1 VGWSRGNIR
10 RGTDQVKLEQRVK
23 RDQENGVKVRATA
36 RESLASA
43 SRSSAGS
50 GEERGSEEFIRSR
63 QAYRNGHYES
73 LRAIEST
80 GFQAMT
86 EAIAEV
92 AVGKRD
98 SRSVASLWY
107 ANTNSTSN
115 EVLGEINVVSWTH
128 PGFQIALTAD
138 LGEEEDVPALGYS
151 LLSVK
156 PVARAKFSKI
166 EPSISGL
173 YEPGGA
179 VGVREIQP
187 ASKGL
192 RAVKLDMT
200 KAQVDAFIS
209 RMSGLM
215 IVTGAPG
222 SGKTTVA
229 LQRVRFLY
237 DQQGLRTGSNL
248 VSYSPE
254 LTKIFLANTNLIGYT
269 RELLAGELKIPQ
281 GVVEFVPRFLRDY
294 IGLVWREKGGARP
307 RSRKVQQIE
316 EKARQAVFGLAT
328 ASDLRACWREYEEQ
342 ISVRLQK
349 AENASWNS
357 SIPKRL
363 NETRQLAED
372 LSRALADAG
381 ATAQFS
387 REPLAS
393 KLRMDG
399 LFRSVR
405 NPYETLRMSLQGQL
419 RDRFDVG
426 FAQWLYWAYDPLVVL
441 ENYFWKKSSEAKLRM
456 RQGTGV
462 RADEADTLEAMK
474 KDWAARLYG
483 SEEIPW
489 LAWLLRFVLP
499 EEADPRLRFR
509 GVSLAVP
516 MDEGRW
522 THVVIDEAQDL
533 SATEASLLGSFV
545 HPEGALTVAADY
557 RQVVSPV
564 HGTSDS
570 DALKFGC
577 ALHDKSGVMF
587 YPFARNMRQSRE
599 IGAFLK
605 GFYEAAFGESATFEV
620 SDRFHDAVPRVIV
633 CPRGEFAFRIRQLTA
648 AFAASQRVSSCALI
662 QINEDSEEMQRLR
675 ESLKNERV
683 QLAENWKAFGPERK
697 LITSSVERVK
707 GLEYD
712 ACVVLGLER
721 VLRSSLNFVVNR
733 AYVSLSR
740 PCRRLVMICEEYP
753 EILRGV
759 DKGLFEVWESRA

>member
-1 VGWSRGNIR
+1 ME
-10 RGTDQVKLEQRVK
+10 LEQRVK
-23 RDQENGVKVRATA
+23 RDQENGVKVRETA

-50 GEERGSEEFIRSR
+50 GVERASDEFIRGR
-63 QAYRNGHYES
+63 LAYRNGHYES
-73 LRAIEST
+73 LRAIERT

-138 LGEEEDVPALGYS
+138 LGEEEDVPALGYT

-156 PVARAKFSKI
+156 PIARAKFSGI

-179 VGVREIQP
+179 VGVREVQR
-187 ASKGL
+187 AGSKGL

-200 KAQVDAFIS
+200 KEQVEAFIS

-237 DQQGLRTGSNL
+237 DQQGLRTGSKL
-248 VSYSPE
+248 VSYSPD
-254 LTKIFLANTNLIGYT
+254 LTRVFLANTNLIGYT

-281 GVVEFVPRFLRDY
+281 GVVEFVPRFLREY
-294 IGLVWREKGGARP
+294 LGLVWREKAGARP
-307 RSRKVQQIE
+307 RSRKIQQVE
-316 EKARQAVFGLAT
+316 DRARQAVFGLT
-328 ASDLRACWREYEEQ
+328 TVSDLRACWREYEEQ
-342 ISVRLQK
+342 ISRRLQTVEK
-349 AENASWNS
+349 ASWNS

-363 NETRQLAED
+363 NESRQLAEG
-372 LSRALADAG
+372 LSTALVDVGSSAR
-381 ATAQFS
+381 FVS
-387 REPLAS
+387 EPLAS
-393 KLRMDG
+393 KVRMDG
-399 LFRSVR
+399 LFRAVR
-405 NPYETLRMSLQGQL
+405 NPYESLRMSLHGQL
-419 RDRFDVG
+419 RDRFDLA
-426 FAQWLYWAYDPLVVL
+426 FAQWLYWVYDPLEVL
-441 ENYFWKKSSEAKLRM
+441 QNYFLKRGSEAKLRM
-456 RQGTGV
+456 RHGTGA
-462 RADEADTLEAMK
+462 RADESETLDAMK

-489 LAWLLRFVLP
+489 LAWLLRFALA
-499 EEADPRLRFR
+499 EETDPRLRFR
-509 GVSLAVP
+509 GLPLALA
-516 MDEGRW
+516 MMGEERW
-522 THVVIDEAQDL
+522 THVVIDETQDL
-533 SATEASLLGSFV
+533 SVAEASLLASFV

-564 HGTSDS
+564 HGTTDS
-570 DALKFGC
+570 DALKLGC
-577 ALHDKSGVMF
+577 VLHDKSGVTL

-599 IGAFLK
+599 IGTFLRS
-605 GFYEAAFGESATFEV
+605 FYEAAFGESARFEV
-620 SDRFHDAVPRVIV
+620 SDRFHDALPRVIV
-633 CPRGEFAFRIRQLTA
+633 CPRGEFALRIRQLTA
-648 AFAASQRVSSCALI
+648 TFAASETVSSCALL
-662 QINEDSEEMQRLR
+662 QINEDAEEMQRLR
-675 ESLKNERV
+675 ESLKKEGV
-683 QLAENWKAFGPERK
+683 QLADNWKALGTDRK

-740 PCRRLVMICEEYP
+740 PCRRLIMICEEYP

-759 DKGLFEVWESRA
+759 DKGLFEVW

>member
-1 VGWSRGNIR
+1 
-10 RGTDQVKLEQRVK
+10 
-23 RDQENGVKVRATA
+23 
-36 RESLASA
+36 
-43 SRSSAGS
+43 
-50 GEERGSEEFIRSR
+50 
-63 QAYRNGHYES
+63 
-73 LRAIEST
+73 
-80 GFQAMT
+80 MT

-98 SRSVASLWY
+98 SKSVASLWY

-138 LGEEEDVPALGYS
+138 LGEEEDVPALGYT

-156 PVARAKFSKI
+156 PIARAKFSGI
-166 EPSISGL
+166 EPSINGL

-179 VGVREIQP
+179 IGARVVQAE
-187 ASKGL
+187 AKGL

-200 KAQVDAFIS
+200 KEQVEAFIS

-229 LQRVRFLY
+229 FQRVRFLY

-248 VSYSPE
+248 VSYSPD

-269 RELLAGELKIPQ
+269 RELLGGELKIPQ
-281 GVVEFVPRFLRDY
+281 GVVEFIPKFLRDY
-294 IGLVWREKGGARP
+294 LGLVWREKAGARP

-316 EKARQAVFGLAT
+316 ERARQAVFGLAT
-328 ASDLRACWREYEEQ
+328 ASDLRACWREFEEQ
-342 ISVRLQK
+342 ISVRLQAVEK
-349 AENASWNS
+349 ASWNS

-363 NETRQLAED
+363 NEARQLAEA
-372 LSRALADAG
+372 LSTALANAG
-381 ATAQFS
+381 TTARFS
-387 REPLAS
+387 REPLPS

-399 LFRSVR
+399 LFGHVR
-405 NPYETLRMSLQGQL
+405 KPYESLRMSLHGQL

-426 FAQWLYWAYDPLVVL
+426 FAQWLYWVYDPLVVL

-456 RQGTGV
+456 RQGTGA
-462 RADEADTLEAMK
+462 RAGETETLEAMR

-509 GVSLAVP
+509 GVALALP
-516 MDEGRW
+516 MMDDGRW

-533 SATEASLLGSFV
+533 SVAEASLLASFV
-545 HPEGALTVAADY
+545 HPEGALTIAADY

-564 HGTSDS
+564 HGTTDS
-570 DALKFGC
+570 DALKFGS
-577 ALHDKSGVMF
+577 ALHDKSGVTL

-599 IGAFLK
+599 IGAFLR

-648 AFAASQRVSSCALI
+648 AFGASERVSSCALI
-662 QINEDSEEMQRLR
+662 QINEDAEEMQRLR
-675 ESLKNERV
+675 ESLRKEGV
-683 QLAENWKAFGPERK
+683 QLAENWKAFGTERK

-721 VLRSSLNFVVNR
+721 ILRSSLNFVVNR

-740 PCRRLVMICEEYP
+740 PRRRLVMICEEYP

-759 DKGLFEVWESRA
+759 DKRLFEVWESRV